1 MTEQLPGDKAEIARQ
16 MRLRPAPPP
25 VMRLS
30 RKALIA
36 MGGVSALALAAAL
49 GFALFE
55 RPNQTDKPELYRV
68 GGPPPETLQALP
80 TDYSGVSGA
89 SPVPR
94 LGPPLPGD
102 LGRPI
107 LAAQN
112 NGVEIGAPPI
122 GTPVPELEPAQTA
135 AAAVRQRRDQEREAA
150 RLSTLFLSDVE
161 ASSAL
166 PGVDPLRAPAIGST
180 AAADAAP
187 AVAAPS
193 DLSARPSPF
202 TLQAG
207 AVISGALIT
216 GLRSD
221 LPGAAIGQVTD
232 DVYDSVTGRHLLIP
246 KGSRLLGAYEADV
259 NFGQSRLSLIWTRL
273 ILPDGRSIILDDLRA
288 TDPQGYSGLEDRVD
302 DRWGERLR
310 TAALTTLLA
319 VGSSAGV
326 SGDDAVARALT
337 QGVSGGVNAFGQ
349 GLVEKSL
356 GVAPRLTIRP
366 GFSFRVIVARDL
378 VFNPYGEHR

>member
-1 MTEQLPGDKAEIARQ
+1 MTEDLPTDKADIARQ

-36 MGGVSALALAAAL
+36 IGGVSALTLAGALA
-49 GFALFE
+49 FALFE
-55 RPNQTDKPELYRV
+55 RPTGEAKPELYRV
-68 GGPPPETLQALP
+68 GGPPPETLQSLP
-80 TDYSGVSGA
+80 ADYAEKPSAA
-89 SPVPR
+89 SVPQ

-112 NGVEIGAPPI
+112 AGVDIGAPPI
-122 GTPVPELEPAQTA
+122 GDSAPASDPRQA
-135 AAAVRQRRDQEREAA
+135 AAQAARQRAIQEREAA
-150 RLSTLFLSDVE
+150 RLSTLFLSGVQPSPAVSGT
-161 ASSAL
+161 ASANTPIVQGAL
-166 PGVDPLRAPAIGST
+166 PAVTST
-180 AAADAAP
+180 GG
-187 AVAAPS
+187 
-193 DLSARPSPF
+193 LSAPPSPF

-207 AVISGALIT
+207 AIITGALIT

-221 LPGAAIGQVTD
+221 LPGSALAQVTN
-232 DVYDSVTGRHLLIP
+232 DVYDSVTGSHLLIP

-259 NFGQSRLSLIWTRL
+259 AYGQSRLSLIWSRL
-273 ILPDGRSIILDDLRA
+273 ILPDGRSIVLDNLRA
-288 TDPQGYSGLEDRVD
+288 TDPQGYAGLEDRVD
-302 DRWGERLR
+302 NRWSERLR

-326 SGDDAVARALT
+326 SSGDDAIARALT

-349 GLVEKSL
+349 GLVEKGL

-366 GFSFRVIVARDL
+366 GFGFRVIVAKDIT
-378 VFNPYGEHR
+378 FEPYGDHP

>member
-1 MTEQLPGDKAEIARQ
+1 MTEDLPTDKFEIARQ

-36 MGGVSALALAAAL
+36 IGGGSALALAGAVA
-49 GFALFE
+49 FALFE
-55 RPNQTDKPELYRV
+55 RPPGEAKPELYRV
-68 GGPPPETLQALP
+68 GGPPPETLQMLP
-80 TDYSGVSGA
+80 ADYAANQGA
-89 SPVPR
+89 ASVPQ

-112 NGVEIGAPPI
+112 AGVDIAAPPS
-122 GTPVPELEPAQTA
+122 GGSAPTSDPLQA
-135 AAAVRQRRDQEREAA
+135 AAEAARQRGLQEREAA
-150 RLSTLFLSDVE
+150 RLSTLFLSGVQS
-161 ASSAL
+161 SSADS
-166 PGVDPLRAPAIGST
+166 GT
-180 AAADAAP
+180 ASANTPIAQGAVP
-187 AVAAPS
+187 AVTS
-193 DLSARPSPF
+193 SGGLSAPPSPF
-202 TLQAG
+202 TVQAG
-207 AVISGALIT
+207 AIISGALIT

-221 LPGAAIGQVTD
+221 LPGSALAQVTN

-259 NFGQSRLSLIWTRL
+259 RFGQSRLSLIWTRL
-273 ILPDGRSIILDDLRA
+273 ILPNGRSLSLEDLRA
-288 TDPQGYSGLEDRVD
+288 ADAQGYSGLEDRVD
-302 DRWGERLR
+302 NRWGERLR

-326 SGDDAVARALT
+326 SRGDDAGARVLSR
-337 QGVSGGVNAFGQ
+337 GVSGGVNALGE
-349 GLVEKSL
+349 GLIAKGL

-366 GFSFRVIVARDL
+366 GFAFRVIVASDL
-378 VFNPYGEHR
+378 VLEPYGDL